1 MTEQEQEVASY
12 FGNISDVDP
21 DPVRSAFTWV
31 HGPRST
37 LQIFNQCTPTKA
49 LTSAPGSQPNGSTYN
64 YKEPILSDEGPL
76 VTILFTR
83 TVSWNF
89 NIDDILITHIS
100 SHPKENIPQKGDN
113 PVCHQTIEDFWM
125 SKSCTFHT
133 GSIIWFVDRTI
144 SANLSIISWAD

>member
-1 MTEQEQEVASY
+1 MW
-12 FGNISDVDP
+12 IPIRSDPHLLGYMDP
-21 DPVRSAFTWV
+21 DP
-31 HGPRST
+31 HY
-37 LQIFNQCTPTKA
+37 KY
-49 LTSAPGSQPNGSTYN
+49 LTSARLPRLLPPVSQLNGSTY
-64 YKEPILSDEGPL
+64 KELILSDEGPL

-125 SKSCTFHT
+125 SKSCTYHT